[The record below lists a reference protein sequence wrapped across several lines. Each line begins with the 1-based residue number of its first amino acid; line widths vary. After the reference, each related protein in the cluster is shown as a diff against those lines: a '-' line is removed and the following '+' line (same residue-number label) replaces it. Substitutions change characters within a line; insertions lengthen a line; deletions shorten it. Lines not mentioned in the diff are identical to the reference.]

1 MGSVTRTRRRTGLV
15 GSSSLMTC
23 VAEDLNT
30 IQSSTRYHCEV
41 NLLAQFI
48 SLVSAE
54 KDVPDQVSCVE
65 LASKRIQS
73 F

>member
-1 MGSVTRTRRRTGLV
+1 
-15 GSSSLMTC
+15 MTC
-23 VAEDLNT
+23 VARDMNT
-30 IQSSTRYHCEV
+30 LQSRSRYHCEV

-48 SLVSAE
+48 SLVYAE
-54 KDVPDQVSCVE
+54 KELPDQVTCIE